1 MPTSRKGKG
10 TKQIGRRPVPI
21 PPSLAMKLHEL
32 TNSRPPLAPLLIKP
46 NPFLRKNRVAPS
58 LALAYRRWNKSDH
71 SRLFTRAIEA
81 AGLDPGKITMYA

>member
-1 MPTSRKGKG
+1 
-10 TKQIGRRPVPI
+10 
-21 PPSLAMKLHEL
+21 MKLHEL